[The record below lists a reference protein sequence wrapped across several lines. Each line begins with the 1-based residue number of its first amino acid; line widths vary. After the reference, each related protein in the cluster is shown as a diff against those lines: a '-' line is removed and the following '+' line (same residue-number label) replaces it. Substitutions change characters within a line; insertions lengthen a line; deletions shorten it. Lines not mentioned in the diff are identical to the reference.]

1 MALVLLSNPQGEIPL
16 FILDKIH
23 IACCVIIIVIR
34 IRLVIWGFKWPPST
48 VESKVNQTGNF
59 IRPELFLFFLLL
71 VDYSSQWLIVG
82 YGHPPHHFFVGH
94 THRHTRD
101 RGGTILWRGWR
112 CFNCNSNPFSSNAIE
127 HPSNAH
133 TRSAGCASNQPAT
146 LDDGALHTRLDHQH
160 VAPAAVR
167 DAEFITPKSHH
178 PFEEE
183 EEREDSTGPV
193 VAACL
198 AKGVGE

>member
-1 MALVLLSNPQGEIPL
+1 M
-16 FILDKIH
+16 
-23 IACCVIIIVIR
+23 R
-34 IRLVIWGFKWPPST
+34 IQLAS
-48 VESKVNQTGNF
+48 
-59 IRPELFLFFLLL
+59 
-71 VDYSSQWLIVG
+71 
-82 YGHPPHHFFVGH
+82 HPP
-94 THRHTRD
+94 
-101 RGGTILWRGWR
+101 L
-112 CFNCNSNPFSSNAIE
+112 
-127 HPSNAH
+127 PS
-133 TRSAGCASNQPAT
+133 

-160 VAPAAVR
+160 VAAVR